1 MENIGFIHY
10 VLGFVVGFIF
20 GSIPTGLWI
29 TKALHGI
36 DIREYGSNNIGT
48 TNVYRTV
55 GAKTAIMVLLADM
68 LKGVVV
74 VAILKWYMDSDL
86 LIVAAAMG
94 AILGHNYSLF
104 LGFKG
109 GKGAAT
115 GMGLIVYLLPK
126 TSICCFIIAAICIF
140 TTRYVSLGSIMASI
154 AAPILTWYFGY
165 PLPYV
170 GLAFF
175 GGGFIVL
182 RHKANIQRLLNGTEN
197 KIKEGHAED
206 LKKKQRTISLV
217 KQGRFLFENSEY

>member
-1 MENIGFIHY
+1 LENIGIIHY

-36 DIREYGSNNIGT
+36 DIREYGSKNIGT

-55 GAKTAIMVLLADM
+55 GAKTAIIVLLADM
-68 LKGVVV
+68 LKGIVVV
-74 VAILKWYMDSDL
+74 GVLKWYMNSDL

-115 GMGLIVYLLPK
+115 GMGLLVYLLPK
-126 TSICCFIIAAICIF
+126 TSLCCFIIAAICIAL
-140 TTRYVSLGSIMASI
+140 TRYVSLGSIMASI

-165 PLPYV
+165 PTPYV
-170 GLAFF
+170 VLALL
-175 GGGFIVL
+175 GGGFIII
-182 RHKANIQRLLNGTEN
+182 RHKANIERLLNGTEN

-206 LKKKQRTISLV
+206 LKNKDK
-217 KQGRFLFENSEY
+217 